1 MSFVS
6 FLHPDR
12 LWWLSAL
19 PALFVLWRVSV
30 ARVRRGRRRFA
41 DFAKV
46 ERISRVT
53 TGAHDALRALLLAGV
68 FAALV
73 LAVAQPRVQSTARQ
87 PIYRRQDV
95 IFLLDASPSMKARD
109 VHPSRLERAK
119 EEIRHFV
126 ADRGGLVDRIGL
138 VTFAG
143 SSVITSYLTSDL
155 DNIPFYLDFM
165 EVVPSVQYG
174 TNFGAALTGA
184 LALLEKEAEMAEK
197 DGREDTSQKIL
208 FFLSDGED
216 FGQELE
222 QAIEQTLDT
231 GIPVYAI
238 GIGSNRDAPIPLQVG
253 GVETLLRDESGAVVS
268 ARFDESSLRR
278 IAMLTGGRYYRSY
291 SGSEL
296 AEVVTEFLESGR
308 EVVGQESVQEP
319 VELYPKLLLSGAAL
333 LVLTLVI

>member
-1 MSFVS
+1 MS

-12 LWWLSAL
+12 LWWLGAL
-19 PALFVLWRVSV
+19 PALFLLWRI
-30 ARVRRGRRRFA
+30 AAGRVRRGRGRFA
-41 DFAKV
+41 DFGKV

-53 TGAHDALRALLLAGV
+53 TTAQEAVRAVLLAGV
-68 FAALV
+68 FAAV
-73 LAVAQPRVQSTARQ
+73 ILAVAQPRVQTDARR

-95 IFLLDASPSMKARD
+95 IFLLDASPSMRARD
-109 VHPSRLERAK
+109 VNPSRIERAK

-126 ADRGGLVDRIGL
+126 ADRGGLVERIGL

-165 EVVPSVQYG
+165 EVVPAVSFG
-174 TNFGAALTGA
+174 TNFGAALKGA
-184 LALLEKEAEMAEK
+184 LALVAKEAEVAKRE
-197 DGREDTSQKIL
+197 GREDKNQKV
-208 FFLSDGED
+208 FVFLSDGED

-222 QAIEQTLDT
+222 QAIQQTINA
-231 GIPVYAI
+231 GIAVYAV
-238 GIGSNRDAPIPLQVG
+238 GIGSNRDAPIPLVVG
-253 GVETLLRDESGAVVS
+253 GTETLLRDESGAVVS

-291 SGSEL
+291 TGSEL

-308 EVVGQESVQEP
+308 EIVGQEQVQEP
-319 VELYPKLLLSGAAL
+319 VELYPRLLLSGAAL

>member
-1 MSFVS
+1 MT

-12 LWWLSAL
+12 LWWLLAL
-19 PALFVLWRVSV
+19 PGLFLLWRI
-30 ARVRRGRRRFA
+30 AAGRVRRGRRRFA
-41 DFAKV
+41 DFGKV

-53 TGAHDALRALLLAGV
+53 TSAQDTLRALLLAGV
-68 FAALV
+68 FAALI
-73 LAVAQPRVQSTARQ
+73 LAVAQPQTETTARR

-95 IFLLDASPSMKARD
+95 IFLLDASPSMRARD
-109 VHPSRLERAK
+109 VNPSRIERAK

-126 ADRGGLVDRIGL
+126 ADRGALVDRIGL

-165 EVVPSVQYG
+165 EVVPAVSFG
-174 TNFGAALTGA
+174 TNFGAALKGA
-184 LALLEKEAEMAEK
+184 LALVAKEAEVAERE
-197 DGREDTSQKIL
+197 GREDSNQKI
-208 FFLSDGED
+208 FVFLSDGED

-222 QAIEQTLDT
+222 QAIQQTIAAD
-231 GIPVYAI
+231 IPVYAV
-238 GIGSNRDAPIPLQVG
+238 GIGSNRDAPIPLRTG
-253 GVETLLRDESGAVVS
+253 DTETLLRDESGAIVS

-278 IAMLTGGRYYRSY
+278 IALLTGGSYYRSY
-291 SGSEL
+291 TGSEL

-308 EVVGQESVQEP
+308 EVVGQEQVEEA

-333 LVLTLVI
+333 LVLTLVL